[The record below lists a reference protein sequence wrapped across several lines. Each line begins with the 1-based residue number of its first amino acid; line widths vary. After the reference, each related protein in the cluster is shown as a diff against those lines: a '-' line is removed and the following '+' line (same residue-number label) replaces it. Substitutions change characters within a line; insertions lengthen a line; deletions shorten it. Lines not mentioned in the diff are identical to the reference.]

1 MAWRMYR
8 FPDGLGPVGC
18 DETDTLGYC
27 GLVGKPDVPYFLW
40 KLDDE
45 LTPEPADTA
54 IDTIPAGEWDIATK
68 AAGKTV
74 FSELACRLGRAVPDF
89 HPEGAKRSG
98 AAYPHESASPR
109 RWLDWG

>member
-1 MAWRMYR
+1 MLRLPNAARRARCCGPENCGMLDEQKGVRVCEGEGCMAWRMYR

-68 AAGKTV
+68 AG
-74 FSELACRLGRAVPDF
+74 
-89 HPEGAKRSG
+89 
-98 AAYPHESASPR
+98 
-109 RWLDWG
+109 W